1 MLSPHSFKLIS
12 RAWLEVTESRFI
24 ASNDRLFPSK
34 VFFLGGGLRKEEGT
48 GRRKFSSKG
57 LLENSL

>member
-12 RAWLEVTESRFI
+12 RVWLEVTESRFI

-34 VFFLGGGLRKEEGT
+34 GFFGGGGLRKEGT

>member
-34 VFFLGGGLRKEEGT
+34 VFFLGGVLRKEEGT

>member
-24 ASNDRLFPSK
+24 ASNERRFPSK
-34 VFFLGGGLRKEEGT
+34 VFFGGGLRKEGEQGAV
-48 GRRKFSSKG
+48 
-57 LLENSL
+57 NSPLRDYWRTV